1 MAETEVII
9 TQDRFGRDVTIP
21 IDENGNIILYRAT
34 DDPSRIID
42 SDFRPLAKD
51 KGSVGLGQQSYFSP
65 NPMYSHKYQ
74 SSGRKNYKFVTQIK
88 PNEILPTD
96 MFVKN
101 YPELVSALN
110 IPEEY
115 TNQNWRQLVN
125 DDKAMIAMGYE
136 TGGKRFFNDNIQT
149 FIDNGIKAFGSG
161 STGTGGQT
169 YIEYEI
175 IPLVKEGDTL
185 GIKPVAT
192 LQTKEGFAAGKSPE
206 AFIETSLDTPT
217 NVAGAEVI
225 DEAVDITESSGS
237 IVDEI
242 ESIQS
247 ETLEKLRNSNDAFV
261 AEQVDDIMARKI
273 NEVLPFVDTSLSRAE
288 AIGISTTGPQIT
300 TSADPTLNAFI
311 DDIEKITG
319 QTLDITE
326 KRKLRQFLYDVA
338 KGNDNLLFEKKSFIP
353 DLQDGINS
361 AKLNDPGYKIWK
373 NWQHSGAFRPQTILD
388 MTVNEYEAFGKP
400 PWVNL
405 VEGLDKSGEVIDF
418 RAISDVGLD
427 IPEGIDTPTN
437 VVDDVVVTSASENL
451 KQTIPTNADGNIVL
465 YRATTNPNANILS
478 DFTDINM
485 SNQAGLGQQSFYAI
499 DEMYAYNYS
508 RPSINKNVYKYE
520 TNIKPNQVLNIQSP
534 TNAQLDVLEKINI
547 TAQDLENWDMF
558 NTGEVNKKIQNN
570 LDYLLENNIKAIG
583 NNKVGGSPGVFDY
596 EIVPIITEKTQT
608 EIKPVS
614 QLILDPNWEGTDRIL
629 NVENELFQSTQSTQ
643 WADKYLPID
652 VNDPNTKY
660 RPVYYIDEEGIGRK
674 AKDFQFSEQP
684 IENNLVKDNLI
695 EVPVNTKT
703 NVNLV
708 NDTYVINTDLP
719 GPSLGAA
726 QLNDPL
732 VFDSWIDNLGKTT
745 TSFVDNLPLETIVKN
760 RVKNL
765 IAKKSAQAATP
776 GGFMDAVDA
785 WEFAVL
791 GLMAAAVAFKEYDE
805 IPTIITN
812 KAVDMFN
819 SMTSF
824 YGIPPVQK
832 KEYDLDYKYITKVLD
847 TGEKFM
853 PTDIIIKKGV
863 EEFKEGQESGVDISA
878 GLGAQA
884 GVFNN
889 SITTPAKTDTM
900 ETTQKIQPGVQ
911 EEKMFKKAKPQKGTG
926 AGSGVK
932 IL

>member
-9 TQDRFGRDVTIP
+9 TQDRFGRDITIP

-136 TGGKRFFNDNIQT
+136 AGGKRFFNDNIQT

-237 IVDEI
+237 IVGEI
-242 ESIQS
+242 ESIQN

-319 QTLDITE
+319 QTLDIKD
-326 KRKLRQFLYDVA
+326 KRKIKQFLYDVA
-338 KGNDNLLFEKKSFIP
+338 KGNDNLLDNKKSFIP
-353 DLQDGINS
+353 DLQDGVNS

-373 NWQHSGAFRPQTILD
+373 NWQHSGAFRPRTILD
-388 MTVNEYEAFGKP
+388 MTVNEYEVFGKP
-400 PWVNL
+400 PWYNL

-418 RAISDVGLD
+418 RAISDVDLY

-437 VVDDVVVTSASENL
+437 VVDV
-451 KQTIPTNADGNIVL
+451 GNVHD
-465 YRATTNPNANILS
+465 NPNYKVTLNVDNNGNVIIYRSTNTPDRFS
-478 DFTDINM
+478 DTDFSKFEINKTIGEQTYFA
-485 SNQAGLGQQSFYAI
+485 SNPEFAQSFSQSGKRNI
-499 DEMYAYNYS
+499 YS
-508 RPSINKNVYKYE
+508 FS
-520 TNIKPNQVLNIQSP
+520 TNIKPEEILHLQSNINENKELLNKLGGQEYI
-534 TNAQLDVLEKINI
+534 
-547 TAQDLENWDMF
+547 
-558 NTGEVNKKIQNN
+558 
-570 LDYLLENNIKAIG
+570 NNIINERGINNYRFDSLDNIPKNLTWAELYYSTNKGRTNGSKEILQREIVKLQNSGVKAIG
-583 NNKVGGSPGVFDY
+583 VSPVSGAKNEY
-596 EIVPIITEKTQT
+596 NILPIINEQ
-608 EIKPVS
+608 S
-614 QLILDPNWEGTDRIL
+614 QLDIVAKGLIDKNLKEIPLDT
-629 NVENELFQSTQSTQ
+629 
-643 WADKYLPID
+643 
-652 VNDPNTKY
+652 
-660 RPVYYIDEEGIGRK
+660 
-674 AKDFQFSEQP
+674 
-684 IENNLVKDNLI
+684 
-695 EVPVNTKT
+695 
-703 NVNLV
+703 
-708 NDTYVINTDLP
+708 P
-719 GPSLGAA
+719 GASLGAA
-726 QLNDPL
+726 KLNDPL

-745 TSFVDNLPLETIVKN
+745 TNFVDNLPLENIVKN

-765 IAKKSAQAATP
+765 IGKKSAQAATP
-776 GGFMDAVDA
+776 GGLMDAVDV
-785 WEFAVL
+785 WEFSVL

-832 KEYDLDYKYITKVLD
+832 KEYDLDYEYITKVLD

-863 EEFKEGQESGVDISA
+863 EEFKEGQESGIDISA

-911 EEKMFKKAKPQKGTG
+911 EEKMFEQARPKKNRSGG
-926 AGSGVK
+926 SGGGSGVK